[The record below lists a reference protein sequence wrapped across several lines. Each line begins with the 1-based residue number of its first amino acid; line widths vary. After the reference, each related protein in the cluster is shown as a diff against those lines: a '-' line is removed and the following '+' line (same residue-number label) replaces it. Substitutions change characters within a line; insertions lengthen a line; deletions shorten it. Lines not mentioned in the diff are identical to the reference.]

1 MLMLI
6 VILTSRLYRRICSR
20 RYRGGGERDLAL
32 PLKQEVRSR
41 HHGEVTLVAGGGRV
55 VLLAGG
61 SWVVGGVSDGR
72 SWNVFGGCVYRD
84 R

>member
-1 MLMLI
+1 
-6 VILTSRLYRRICSR
+6 
-20 RYRGGGERDLAL
+20 LAL